1 MAAAADHCGSLNVR
15 RVVHLHGSAE
25 KISACSQCNVV
36 VVVVVAKWPSK
47 LVREEVVEEEVE
59 VGELFVE

>member
-1 MAAAADHCGSLNVR
+1 M
-15 RVVHLHGSAE
+15 HGSAE
-25 KISACSQCNVV
+25 KISACSQCNVVV